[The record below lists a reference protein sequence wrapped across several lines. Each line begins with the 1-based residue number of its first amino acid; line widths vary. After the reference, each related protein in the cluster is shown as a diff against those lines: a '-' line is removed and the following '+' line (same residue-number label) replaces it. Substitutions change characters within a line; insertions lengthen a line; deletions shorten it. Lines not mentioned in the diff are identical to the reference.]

1 MLQLRYKT
9 TNFTYENA
17 YFEIANMLNDNLF
30 ELLSCILAEGLY
42 RQILVNKKQGL
53 INLKEIMKH
62 EFLNDMPPDFSFIN
76 LDNDKLIQI
85 SSNMMQNK
93 IKKLK

>member
-1 MLQLRYKT
+1 MIKISHTEL
-9 TNFTYENA
+9 N
-17 YFEIANMLNDNLF
+17 ILNDNLF

-76 LDNDKLIQI
+76 LDYI
-85 SSNMMQNK
+85 SEIYFNIEFTIISIMK
-93 IKKLK
+93 FYIVE